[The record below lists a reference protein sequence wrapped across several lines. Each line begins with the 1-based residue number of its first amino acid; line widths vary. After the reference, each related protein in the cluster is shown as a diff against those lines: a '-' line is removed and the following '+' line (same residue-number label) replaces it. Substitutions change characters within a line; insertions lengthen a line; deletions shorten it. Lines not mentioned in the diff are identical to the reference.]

1 MLGINTDPNPPVD
14 RPWCFGARRMLLH
27 AVSVSLRRRG
37 DCLPSYSGSDV
48 SARQL
53 IIVVVVAVATR
64 RPLFLLVVAADRR
77 PPC

>member
-1 MLGINTDPNPPVD
+1 MHRLIDPGVL
-14 RPWCFGARRMLLH
+14 ARAVCCNRLLH

-64 RPLFLLVVAADRR
+64 RALFLLVVAADRR